1 MRDQAARGK
10 FSTVTN
16 ASKLAAPHNQLLP
29 AAGTT
34 PVSTVGSVSSA
45 AVGGIYILTYES
57 PSSAAVGSADKV
69 ATLLRWM
76 EHKLSTYLASVRQ
89 AEFTCFAAAMREHV
103 SFYEC
108 VLKILQ
114 QRRDAHVKHTSLA
127 DKHIMLRPFQQIWT
141 HHWRDYVGENSK
153 QQM

>member
-1 MRDQAARGK
+1 MRDQAARGKFSTVTNASKLAAPHNQLLPAEGTTPAK

-69 ATLLRWM
+69 ATLLR
-76 EHKLSTYLASVRQ
+76 
-89 AEFTCFAAAMREHV
+89 
-103 SFYEC
+103 
-108 VLKILQ
+108 
-114 QRRDAHVKHTSLA
+114 
-127 DKHIMLRPFQQIWT
+127 
-141 HHWRDYVGENSK
+141 
-153 QQM
+153 